1 MKLKRKLET
10 SILINKIEGILYSF
24 QKGYDIEKII

>member
-1 MKLKRKLET
+1 MEVKRKLEN

-24 QKGYDIEKII
+24 QKGYGIEKII